1 MKDSAT
7 HNALSRRQ
15 FIDAAVATGALA
27 FTGLSAWGAISW
39 NERRAAKRRRA
50 PDDGLSLPEYLER
63 EAPKMDYF
71 PVGLLASPDVRFRAA
86 LTFERYLRFY
96 RYKERVISSPK
107 EEIDDCVRQID
118 DFPPKTQALI
128 LAATVIFDS
137 VWRSDP
143 SEGHYASA
151 YRRWRRRA
159 RSTPTKVKVRIPS
172 YLPTDLDHYEERSYI
187 PGKRP
192 YYPYYY
198 PVLAA
203 RPFLILGEPVPDPS
217 VDKECWKMWR
227 SVNERFELSKEVAFP
242 ALTLPLEESR
252 PKENDETLRR
262 LMKSPLRF
270 LYFSE
275 QFQSERPSD
284 FNPEDLEIFAKKTI
298 AERRQ
303 LEIQAQLKA
312 QGENFDHNSYF
323 WRQWLKNIDECVAI
337 VRRELDLS
345 IPPERW
351 VSDYYPDA
359 GDFLQKVAELEK
371 DKSTPFERLELLT
384 ALREYWFSMQ
394 IDFDYD
400 FYADYMNLPHGIEP
414 RPFVDLAAV
423 QEVTLSDVAYS
434 FYPNC

>member
-192 YYPYYY
+192 YYPYY
-198 PVLAA
+198 
-203 RPFLILGEPVPDPS
+203 
-217 VDKECWKMWR
+217 
-227 SVNERFELSKEVAFP
+227 
-242 ALTLPLEESR
+242 
-252 PKENDETLRR
+252 
-262 LMKSPLRF
+262 
-270 LYFSE
+270 
-275 QFQSERPSD
+275 
-284 FNPEDLEIFAKKTI
+284 
-298 AERRQ
+298 
-303 LEIQAQLKA
+303 
-312 QGENFDHNSYF
+312 
-323 WRQWLKNIDECVAI
+323 
-337 VRRELDLS
+337 
-345 IPPERW
+345 
-351 VSDYYPDA
+351 
-359 GDFLQKVAELEK
+359 
-371 DKSTPFERLELLT
+371 
-384 ALREYWFSMQ
+384 
-394 IDFDYD
+394 
-400 FYADYMNLPHGIEP
+400 
-414 RPFVDLAAV
+414 
-423 QEVTLSDVAYS
+423 
-434 FYPNC
+434 